1 MDMLMCNLNG
11 LSWEQVTSSRPSINS
26 TLFNSGGLHVEDIQV
41 GSLVEF
47 LDDFKG
53 DMIPNIG
60 IVLEVIS
67 FDALLG
73 EDFGK
78 GITWYSVQFGEVD
91 IVVSSEMI
99 ILIN

>member
-1 MDMLMCNLNG
+1 MCNLNG
-11 LSWEQVTSSRPSINS
+11 LLWEQVTSSRTSINS
-26 TLFNSGGLHVEDIQV
+26 TLFTSGGFYVEEIGV

-53 DMIPNIG
+53 ETIPNIG